1 MELIVDHEP
10 KSVVAKAVNLYS
22 RANVKTVEL
31 GVHSVEHLNVTLP
44 VLASKEALRYPLSI
58 YSTLSNLGGVGNLL
72 LGESVLEKAQVS
84 SWVELASSIPAN
96 DFLDHLEKKLL
107 SRTFLVSNHVT
118 VADLAAYAVVQK
130 TIGGVTFAE
139 KNRFPCIMRWA
150 SHLMSLPG
158 LGEVIPL
165 FEIPFKVNKVM
176 ETYENLIRESLSG
189 QPEVVAAKPGH
200 VKEEGAKKQEEG
212 KKKQEEGKKKQEEGK
227 KKQEE
232 GKKKQE
238 EGKKQQEGKQGQ
250 EKKQQEKK
258 QQEKKPQQ
266 PKGKQ
271 KQGAQPKEEG
281 KDQKKEDEPVSAPAS
296 ETNPSPS

>member
-31 GVHSVEHLNVTLP
+31 GVHSVEHLNVSLP

-58 YSTLSNLGGVGNLL
+58 YSTLSTLGGVGNLL
-72 LGESVLEKAQVS
+72 LGETVLEKAQVS
-84 SWVELASSIPAN
+84 SWVELANSIPSN
-96 DFLDHLEKKLL
+96 DFIDHLEKKLL

-158 LGEVIPL
+158 LGDAIPL

-176 ETYENLIRESLSG
+176 ETYENLIRESLAG
-189 QPEVVAAKPGH
+189 QPEVPVVKPGH

-212 KKKQEEGKKKQEEGK
+212 KKKQEGKKTED
-227 KKQEE
+227 
-232 GKKKQE
+232 
-238 EGKKQQEGKQGQ
+238 GKQGQ

-281 KDQKKEDEPVSAPAS
+281 KEQKKEDEPASAPAS
-296 ETNPSPS
+296 ETNPSSS